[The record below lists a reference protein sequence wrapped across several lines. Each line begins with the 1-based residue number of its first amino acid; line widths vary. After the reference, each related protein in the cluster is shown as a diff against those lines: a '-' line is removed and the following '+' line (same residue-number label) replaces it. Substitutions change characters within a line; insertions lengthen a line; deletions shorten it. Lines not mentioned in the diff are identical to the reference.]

1 MSVRITCPSR
11 IPTKAYLYSGSGL
24 FLLSTPGVPPGRP
37 PIHPLPLRHAHSG
50 MLPEGELRALRSI
63 WATFV
68 PSPGPLD
75 THHKDIPKVFLG
87 ADLEAPVNPKA
98 ESLNFTNF
106 KRQLIGYVKELYLP
120 DAGNLCDHPAFQ
132 AACWSMSALD
142 HLHFSLHYDPI
153 DCALT
158 LLVARTVSISFGT
171 IDTDS
176 LDGYR
181 KLTSAAETL
190 SIIPTGPIDEF
201 HPKIAAIID
210 KIRCPGMNRLL
221 SIDDPV
227 MHVLYGDDSE
237 QYQELLRSHVNL
249 AVGCIKLGIEVYF
262 LGKPKVLVCIAF
274 DGGQYLEPDQWITLD
289 RLNKH
294 VARGLERCTGTECTS
309 RHSDSRGSIGSIH
322 DFFLSGMDQSV
333 ARSLSRCLRI
343 RYQEACSMGYI
354 L

>member
-1 MSVRITCPSR
+1 MSAPGPS
-11 IPTKAYLYSGSGL
+11 SGQRLAS
-24 FLLSTPGVPPGRP
+24 
-37 PIHPLPLRHAHSG
+37 HPDV
-50 MLPEGELRALRSI
+50 LRSI
-63 WATFV
+63 LSLCDRPTLVCCLRVSSALFDQ
-68 PSPGPLD
+68 SGPLLYRVLD
-75 THHKDIPKVFLG
+75 LSTRNHKDIPKVFLG

-98 ESLNFTNF
+98 ESLNITNF

-120 DAGNLCDHPAFQ
+120 DAGNLCNHPAFQ
-132 AACWSMSALD
+132 AACRSMSALD
-142 HLHFSLHYDPI
+142 HLHFSLHHFRLRSQDPV

-158 LLVARTVSISFGT
+158 ALVARTVSISFNT

-227 MHVLYGDDSE
+227 MHVLYGGDSE

-274 DGGQYLEPDQWITLD
+274 DGGQYLEPDHWITLD

-333 ARSLSRCLRI
+333 ARSLSRRLRI

-354 L
+354 Q